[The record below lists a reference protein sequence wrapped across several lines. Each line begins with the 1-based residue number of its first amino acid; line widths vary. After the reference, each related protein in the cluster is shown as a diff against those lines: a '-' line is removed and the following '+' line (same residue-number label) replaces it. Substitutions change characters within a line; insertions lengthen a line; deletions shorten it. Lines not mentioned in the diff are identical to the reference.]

1 MTRRWP
7 ILVVLLP
14 ILAACAPTLE
24 TDQARLCRMAL
35 PALSPPGAAV
45 AGRKD
50 ILDLLDFAAMAKA
63 GREKIGHPGTFNA
76 NPVSAAA
83 GIAALTILAES
94 DANDVAAARAAELRD
109 GLNEV
114 LSQERVPWAVYGTS
128 SGFHLFMNPE
138 KRAITPG
145 TFDPFSATLEELKT
159 QPAHLASRMRLAMLV
174 NGVDLNPR
182 LGGFTSVTHQAADT
196 ADTVAAF
203 REAIHML
210 RAEGELPA

>member
-1 MTRRWP
+1 
-7 ILVVLLP
+7 
-14 ILAACAPTLE
+14 
-24 TDQARLCRMAL
+24 
-35 PALSPPGAAV
+35 
-45 AGRKD
+45 
-50 ILDLLDFAAMAKA
+50 
-63 GREKIGHPGTFNA
+63 
-76 NPVSAAA
+76 
-83 GIAALTILAES
+83 
-94 DANDVAAARAAELRD
+94 LRD
-109 GLNEV
+109 ALNEV
-114 LSQERVPWAVYGTS
+114 LSEERVPWAVYGTS

-182 LGGFTSVTHQAADT
+182 LGGFTSVTHQDADT

-203 REAIHML
+203 RESIRML